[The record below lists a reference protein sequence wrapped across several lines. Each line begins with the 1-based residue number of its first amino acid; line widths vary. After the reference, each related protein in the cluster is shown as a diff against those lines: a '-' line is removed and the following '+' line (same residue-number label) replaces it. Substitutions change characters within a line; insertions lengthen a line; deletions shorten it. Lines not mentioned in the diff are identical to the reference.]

1 MCVILDTSARD
12 NVFGQRRTAAGKQF
26 FEWLETRQARLVVGG
41 KLAKELAKS
50 RAFEKWAE
58 VAVSDGRITNF
69 GKSEVEKETHILSEN
84 WAGKSNDQH
93 VIALA
98 RVSKARILYANDQ
111 PLCDDFKDT
120 ALITQPRGKIYPTGE
135 SPNAR
140 KQRRQL
146 LQRAKPCPNH

>member
-12 NVFGQRRTAAGKQF
+12 NVFGKERTAAGKQF
-26 FEWLETRQARLVVGG
+26 FEWLETGQARLVVGG
-41 KLAKELAKS
+41 ELANELAS
-50 RAFEKWAE
+50 SWAFQKWAE
-58 VAVSDGRITNF
+58 TAVSDGRITNF

-111 PLCDDFKDT
+111 LLCEDFKDP

-135 SPNAR
+135 SQNAR
-140 KQRRQL
+140 KHRRRL
-146 LQRAKPCPNH
+146 LNQTGPCPNH